1 MPGTGSSPELRHIEA
16 VPDVD
21 RALQKLDRLDERQ
34 VQVVGFDHDIVL
46 RVGIVWIQAQRV
58 VGPDVPDIGRA
69 EPAVFP
75 RKAEAPLPLPADDL
89 DLGRPLRDRDKLVPY
104 EQTGSQHGPDAHRG
118 HYAEPPLKL
127 FVLRIVHRR
136 SSRLVT
142 EAEYAIGHEQDDGGE
157 NDPGYPECDDDRVV
171 DVTPV

>member
-1 MPGTGSSPELRHIEA
+1 MQILGS
-16 VPDVD
+16 
-21 RALQKLDRLDERQ
+21 
-34 VQVVGFDHDIVL
+34 DHDIVV
-46 RVGIVWIQAQRV
+46 RVGIVWIQAQSV
-58 VGPDVPDIGRA
+58 VITDVPGIGRA

-118 HYAEPPLKL
+118 HYAKPPLKL

-142 EAEYAIGHEQDDGGE
+142 EAEYAIGHEQEDGGE
-157 NDPGYPECDDDRVV
+157 KDPGYPRCDEDRVCHLN
-171 DVTPV
+171 PG